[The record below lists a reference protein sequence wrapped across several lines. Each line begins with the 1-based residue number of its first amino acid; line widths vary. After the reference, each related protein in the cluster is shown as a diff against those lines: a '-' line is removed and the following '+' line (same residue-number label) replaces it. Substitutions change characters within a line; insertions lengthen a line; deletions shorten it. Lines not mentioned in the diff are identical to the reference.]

1 MKKKQLVIYDTD
13 TVYAMRLQRFLC
25 EREVNHFEILS
36 FSNRTELETG
46 CGIHGKTKPE
56 ILLVAESCFYEE
68 IRILEVK
75 HLFILNETGLKNFA
89 GFANFNKY
97 QAASILFQ
105 QILLEYAERE
115 QDFVPRFCGNKK
127 AKIVG
132 VYTPIT
138 RCLQTGFSFSLAQS
152 LGKKGRTLYINF
164 EQYSGFSKLFQK
176 GYIKDLSDL
185 VYYFAYSK
193 EKFLYWLEGVV
204 EHYGQIDYIPPVLTA
219 TSLSEVPE
227 SVWTEMLDFIAK
239 DTEYDYIVLDLD
251 ENVQGIFQ
259 VLDLCHIVYTITR
272 EDIISRAKLSQFQEV
287 LEGSRY
293 ASVKEKIKYLNIP
306 KLGLCDAG
314 FEEMIHGELLEY
326 TDGLVDEDLHE
337 QRRI

>member
-1 MKKKQLVIYDTD
+1 MRSKQLVIYDMD
-13 TVYAMRLQRFLC
+13 ALYAMRLQRFLC
-25 EREVNHFEILS
+25 EREGNYFEIIT
-36 FSNRTELETG
+36 FTNRTDLEKG
-46 CGIHGKTKPE
+46 CGIQGKIKPE

-68 IRILEVK
+68 ILAIEAK
-75 HLFILNETGLKNFA
+75 HLFILNETGLKSLSE
-89 GFANFNKY
+89 FANFSKY
-97 QAASILFQ
+97 QAANVLFQ

-127 AKIVG
+127 AKIIG

-138 RCLQTGFSFSLAQS
+138 RCLQTGFSFSLSQS

-185 VYYFAYSK
+185 VYYFSYSR

-204 EHYGQIDYIPPVLTA
+204 EHFGQLDYIPPVLTA
-219 TSLSEVPE
+219 TSLSEVAE
-227 SVWTEMLDFIAK
+227 NVWIEMLDLIAK
-239 DTEYDYIVLDLD
+239 DTEYDFIVLDLN

-259 VLDLCHIVYTITR
+259 ILDLCHIVYTITR
-272 EDIISRAKLSQFQEV
+272 DDVISMAKLGQFRQM

-293 ASVKEKIKYLNIP
+293 ASVKEKIRYLKFPRFGSN
-306 KLGLCDAG
+306 DEG
-314 FEEMIHGELLEY
+314 FEEMLHGELREY
-326 TDGLVDEDLHE
+326 TDKLSDEDFYE
-337 QRRI
+337 